1 MEDTKR
7 DRIRCP
13 SDETLML
20 FVDGVLEARSSA
32 GVRSHVDDCDA
43 CRELLAQVA
52 RVDDS
57 QNGAADSDDLATT
70 MTAATTGK
78 RRKLHLEAGDV
89 VGEKYRVEGVIGAG
103 GMGHVFAARHLE
115 LERRV
120 AIKVMLPEMLD
131 HSDSV
136 PRFIREAKAAGALR
150 SEHAVRI
157 FDIGR
162 LESQAPYIVMEYLE
176 GQDLMSRLTDGG
188 ALPIREAID
197 YMLQACD
204 AIAEAHAAGVVH
216 RDLKPHNLFV
226 TRGRDGEP
234 FIKVL
239 DFGLAKDLSPIK
251 DAAKSGELTQT
262 NVMLG
267 SPLYM
272 SPEQVRSS
280 RDVDRRTDVWSLG
293 ATLYHLVAGVPPFV
307 APDVGLVCQLI
318 QRGSFAPLSTHRPD
332 APRALETVIRR
343 CLHSDL
349 DARYQSIAELERALR
364 DVLVPQPVVAPI
376 EPATLPLAGGSQRPA
391 PLLGATARTSWV
403 PGAPLPS
410 VVVAVPVSAPATT
423 APAVALQ
430 AAEVPGSG
438 RHTLVALAVA
448 TGALLAGV
456 IVILFVRGRA
466 AADADADP
474 AAPDP
479 PAATAAASS
488 LPVPV
493 PVPVPVPLPLPVTEP
508 ALVTAPAPAPA
519 RSITTPAPAADPSEI
534 VAPKRDPRPATAGVR
549 ATPSPS
555 PTPKRNAYDHL

>member
-1 MEDTKR
+1 MEETKR

-52 RVDDS
+52 RADES

-78 RRKLHLEAGDV
+78 RRKRHLETGDV
-89 VGEKYRVEGVIGAG
+89 VGGKYRVEGVIGAG

-157 FDIGR
+157 FDTGR

-176 GQDLMSRLTDGG
+176 GEDLVSRLMEGG
-188 ALPIREAID
+188 ALPVRDAID

-239 DFGLAKDLSPIK
+239 DFGLAKDLGPMK

-364 DVLVPQPVVAPI
+364 DVLVPQPIVAPL
-376 EPATLPLAGGSQRPA
+376 EPETLPLPGGSRPPA
-391 PLLGATARTSWV
+391 PLPGITAQTSWV

-410 VVVAVPVSAPATT
+410 VVVAVPVSAPPTT
-423 APAVALQ
+423 APAIARQ
-430 AAEVPGSG
+430 AAAGPSSG
-438 RHTLVALAVA
+438 RSTLVALAVA
-448 TGALLAGV
+448 TGALVAGV

-466 AADADADP
+466 AAEADADP
-474 AAPDP
+474 VAPDP
-479 PAATAAASS
+479 PAATAAPSS
-488 LPVPV
+488 L

-508 ALVTAPAPAPA
+508 ALLAAPARAPAPSAP
-519 RSITTPAPAADPSEI
+519 SPAPAADPSETA
-534 VAPKRDPRPATAGVR
+534 APKRDPRPAPTGVR
-549 ATPSPS
+549 APPSPS